1 MSDPFVSIQL
11 QRDDP
16 LPLYRQLYL
25 HIEKAIL
32 SGRLEPGQKL
42 PPIRRLAARLG
53 VNTVTVVQ
61 AYRCLERAGLAAARV
76 GSGTFVAY
84 QRKAIP
90 DQPVPPG
97 TVEPDQP
104 GLDLPDSWQ
113 VALPP
118 EAINFATLTPDAA
131 LFPVDDFQAIINQ
144 VLNRDRG
151 EAFGYQE
158 SQGYY
163 PLRCSAAAYLTQ
175 SGIKCGAETIQVIS
189 GAQQGIDLIARSLIM
204 PGDRILT
211 ESPTY
216 TGAMAAF
223 RSRGAQ
229 IHAVPLQD
237 DGIDLEALENQLKIQ
252 QPKLIYVMTNFQNP
266 TGICYSPEKQKA
278 LLDICRRWDVLLI
291 EDDSFTELAYN
302 REQGQAIKAQDEDD
316 RVIYIKSFSKILM
329 PGLRLAFMLAPQR
342 LLPQLMAAKHIADIS
357 TSGLVQ
363 RVFDVYLRR
372 DLWKTHLEYMKECY
386 RERYH
391 HILQAIQ
398 DSFPPEVSFRAPE
411 GGLCLWVEGYPGL
424 SSNRLYE
431 ACLAHQVVIA
441 PGSHFFPDNRDS
453 RFFRLSFAALSLE
466 DISRGIPIIAQ
477 QLNNL
482 YNPAYHPGQR
492 FSPLL

>member
-1 MSDPFVSIQL
+1 MPILMIYCVGFYVSITFVMFMTCTPLVGVNGFICQTL
-11 QRDDP
+11 CSIIERDDP

-158 SQGYY
+158 SQGY
-163 PLRCSAAAYLTQ
+163 PLRCSAPPLTQ
-175 SGIKCGAETIQVIS
+175 SGIKCGAETIHDWYPS
-189 GAQQGIDLIARSLIM
+189 LTGIDLIARSSLCREIEYH
-204 PGDRILT
+204 R
-211 ESPTY
+211 SPTY

-223 RSRGAQ
+223 LPGRTHNAVTPAGWRS
-229 IHAVPLQD
+229 
-237 DGIDLEALENQLKIQ
+237 
-252 QPKLIYVMTNFQNP
+252 T
-266 TGICYSPEKQKA
+266 
-278 LLDICRRWDVLLI
+278 
-291 EDDSFTELAYN
+291 
-302 REQGQAIKAQDEDD
+302 
-316 RVIYIKSFSKILM
+316 
-329 PGLRLAFMLAPQR
+329 
-342 LLPQLMAAKHIADIS
+342 
-357 TSGLVQ
+357 
-363 RVFDVYLRR
+363 
-372 DLWKTHLEYMKECY
+372 WK
-386 RERYH
+386 
-391 HILQAIQ
+391 
-398 DSFPPEVSFRAPE
+398 P
-411 GGLCLWVEGYPGL
+411 
-424 SSNRLYE
+424 
-431 ACLAHQVVIA
+431 
-441 PGSHFFPDNRDS
+441 
-453 RFFRLSFAALSLE
+453 
-466 DISRGIPIIAQ
+466 
-477 QLNNL
+477 
-482 YNPAYHPGQR
+482 
-492 FSPLL
+492 

>member
-42 PPIRRLAARLG
+42 PFAGWPPVRGQYGNRSAGLPLPG
-53 VNTVTVVQ
+53 KS
-61 AYRCLERAGLAAARV
+61 RAGSSPCRQRHFCCLP
-76 GSGTFVAY
+76 
-84 QRKAIP
+84 RKAIP

-204 PGDRILT
+204 PGDRIL

-302 REQGQAIKAQDEDD
+302 REQGQPSKRRMKMTGSFTSRASPKYYAGIAPGFYAGTAAPAAADGRQAHC
-316 RVIYIKSFSKILM
+316 RYIHL
-329 PGLRLAFMLAPQR
+329 GTGAE
-342 LLPQLMAAKHIADIS
+342 
-357 TSGLVQ
+357 G
-363 RVFDVYLRR
+363 FDVYLRR
-372 DLWKTHLEYMKECY
+372 ICGKLIWNT
-386 RERYH
+386 
-391 HILQAIQ
+391 
-398 DSFPPEVSFRAPE
+398 
-411 GGLCLWVEGYPGL
+411 
-424 SSNRLYE
+424 
-431 ACLAHQVVIA
+431 
-441 PGSHFFPDNRDS
+441 
-453 RFFRLSFAALSLE
+453 
-466 DISRGIPIIAQ
+466 
-477 QLNNL
+477 
-482 YNPAYHPGQR
+482 
-492 FSPLL
+492 